1 MAFLSHCKRFGYW
14 DPGPRF
20 RSWFLATYTY
30 EDKFLSRCKVPSSGF
45 CKNTSPKNIS
55 FCSCSGSS
63 THHCG
68 WRPLFSHTNSG
79 RFRLPPSNSFAISSS
94 WLPLSHRMDE
104 VLSCKLALHGH
115 CEQSYWCSGRY
126 WRCILWQNHK
136 CLRLS
141 QTNTQRV
148 SDNTSNQPH
157 DSLFLFKKWNL

>member
-1 MAFLSHCKRFGYW
+1 MVSPTHRKRFRYL
-14 DPGPRF
+14 DRGPRS
-20 RSWFLATYTY
+20 RWRLLATYKY
-30 EDKFLSRCKVPSSGF
+30 ADKFLFQYKVRSSGF
-45 CKNTSPKNIS
+45 CKRTSRKNTS
-55 FCSCSGSS
+55 FRSCSGSS

-68 WRPLFSHTNSG
+68 WPPLFSRTNTW

-104 VLSCKLALHGH
+104 VLDCKLALRGH
-115 CEQSYWCSGRY
+115 CEQSYWCNGRY